1 MPSGN
6 LWKVLGLCLLS
17 VGAWG
22 QEDIERPAFKVSIS
36 GDKVEL
42 TCPEDPES
50 EKMTWKRNDMQIYE
64 SYDNYMLLESFS
76 EVENSGY
83 YTCTVGEKTS
93 HRLYLKARVCE
104 NCVEVDLMAVV
115 TIIVVDIC
123 ITLGLLMVVY
133 YYSKSR
139 KAKAMPVTRGAGA
152 GGRPRGQNRERPPPV
167 PNPDYEVTGMGGRGL
182 SRGEKGSVHLA
193 SQTLQS
199 PSLGASG
206 QPTHACLC

>member
-17 VGAWG
+17 
-22 QEDIERPAFKVSIS
+22 DIERPDEDTQKTFKVSIS

-123 ITLGLLMVVY
+123 ITLGLLLVVY

-152 GGRPRGQNRERPPPV
+152 GGRPRGKTMEEIPAW
-167 PNPDYEVTGMGGRGL
+167 GRGDVQP
-182 SRGEKGSVHLA
+182 GPGWA
-193 SQTLQS
+193 AS
-199 PSLGASG
+199 PSQVKIASIEHSTVW
-206 QPTHACLC
+206 PHLRPLPSFPP